1 MSITV
6 LVMPYIFTRSSFSG
20 VVFTETGQIGDTL
33 GGITAPFIGIVSIF
47 LLVKTLSE
55 QQKFNQKQ
63 VEKDEFV
70 FAETVSSNIIKAC
83 KTVKCTYYLKD
94 VHKENTD
101 NGTAVLIGLMG
112 NADTADRTITAD
124 EFLKIHLDIMYIASL
139 YSFWCENMAK
149 SSLSHDMI
157 SGLHDA
163 ISNYIE
169 PGLSYLRRYENNF
182 IPLIGCSIS
191 DIAKSEA
198 TQMLDKVSSSVSLL
212 KTLKSAK

>member
-1 MSITV
+1 MGIIV
-6 LVMPYIFTRSSFSG
+6 LVMPYLFTRHSFIG
-20 VVFTETGQIGDTL
+20 VDFTETGQIGDTL
-33 GGITAPFIGIVSIF
+33 GGITTPFIGIISIF

-63 VEKDEFV
+63 VEKDDFV

-83 KTVKCTYYLKD
+83 KTIKCTYYLKD

-149 SSLSHDMI
+149 SSLSPEMI
-157 SGLHDA
+157 NGLHNA
-163 ISNYIE
+163 INSYIG
-169 PGLSYLRRYENNF
+169 PGLSYLKRYENNN

-191 DIAKSEA
+191 AIAKKQA
-198 TQMLDKVSSSVSLL
+198 KQMLNKVSSSLTLL
-212 KTLKSAK
+212 KTLKPAK